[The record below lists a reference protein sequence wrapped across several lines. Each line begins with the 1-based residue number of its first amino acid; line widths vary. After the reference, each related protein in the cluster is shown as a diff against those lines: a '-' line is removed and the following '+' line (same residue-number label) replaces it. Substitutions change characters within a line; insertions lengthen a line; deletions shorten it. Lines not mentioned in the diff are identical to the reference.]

1 METRTSTRD
10 TAPPTANVVGTAR
23 HPAVI
28 ATPPAP
34 LLPSASTVGPI
45 EARANRPAL
54 PPGPV
59 VPLVAAGLLI
69 RHANR
74 RTTGLAPGT
83 GLFVGAPLVPNT
95 GEHLP
100 SGNTTLIALRLA
112 GRGALTAPAL
122 AGRGALTAPALAGT
136 TTTPARK
143 GAPA

>member
-10 TAPPTANVVGTAR
+10 TTPPTANVVGTAR

-28 ATPPAP
+28 ATPSAP
-34 LLPSASTVGPI
+34 LLPIASTVGPI
-45 EARANRPAL
+45 EARADRPAL

-74 RTTGLAPGT
+74 RTTGLAPAM
-83 GLFVGAPLVPNT
+83 GLFVGAPLVTNT

-100 SGNTTLIALRLA
+100 SGNTVLIALRLA
-112 GRGALTAPAL
+112 ARGALA
-122 AGRGALTAPALAGT
+122 APALAGT
-136 TTTPARK
+136 TTTPAPK